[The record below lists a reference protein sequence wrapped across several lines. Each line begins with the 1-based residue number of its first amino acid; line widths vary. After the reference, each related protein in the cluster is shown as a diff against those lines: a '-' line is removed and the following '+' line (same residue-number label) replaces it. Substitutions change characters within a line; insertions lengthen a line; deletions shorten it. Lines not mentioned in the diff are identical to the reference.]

1 MERSEP
7 TLVPEWLKNA
17 GSLIGGGSTLHSDD
31 NTGLKLAR
39 NRSSVNSNGHDL
51 GRSLGSGRTTSSYF
65 RRSSSSNGSTHL
77 RSYNSFN
84 RNHRD
89 GVWVKDAYDSGDKE
103 RSVFGDCR
111 RQDFSDQLGK
121 ILSTSFERDG
131 LRLSHSMVSRKH
143 GDNWPKKILID
154 SSNASGNNSNGL
166 VSKNSPIGSVNKASF
181 ERDFPS
187 LGAEE
192 RSAAPDVV
200 KVASPGL
207 SAVIQ
212 SLPVGT
218 SAVIGGE
225 KWTSALAEVPVL
237 AGSSGTG
244 VSSQQAPP
252 LNSVTMAL
260 SMTTGLNMAEAVA
273 QGPPRAQTTPQLSA
287 GTQRLEERAIRK
299 SKQLIPVT
307 PSLPKALVSI
317 SSDKQKTKVGHQQHP
332 HVTSSSR
339 CPAVKPDVSKISS
352 MGKLQVLKPV
362 RERNGVSPAVKEN
375 LSPTGG
381 SMANSSLSV
390 APSVTG
396 SAAVR
401 HPPHYPVL
409 HTVEGKPVLNAL
421 EKRLTS
427 QAQSRNDFFN
437 LMRKKSKA
445 NSTSISDPGLPPSST
460 VSEKLGET
468 QVSSAPRTTEAR
480 DPQSPVSS
488 SGGHLSDEGGDLIC
502 NGDAIESQ
510 KCLCYGK
517 KYPSSCPLFSEEE
530 EVAFLRSMGWEENN
544 EEGSLTQEEICAF
557 YRDLQKYI
565 NSKPSLKI
573 LPVLPKILSP
583 FNSQGIGV
591 ISSGLSSSDGKLES

>member
-1 MERSEP
+1 GN
-7 TLVPEWLKNA
+7 LVSWSSKKQQTIYKSSTEVEYR
-17 GSLIGGGSTLHSDD
+17 SLINVTTENLWLHCLL
-31 NTGLKLAR
+31 T
-39 NRSSVNSNGHDL
+39 DL
-51 GRSLGSGRTTSSYF
+51 RVKFSKC
-65 RRSSSSNGSTHL
+65 N
-77 RSYNSFN
+77 N
-84 RNHRD
+84 RN
-89 GVWVKDAYDSGDKE
+89 
-103 RSVFGDCR
+103 
-111 RQDFSDQLGK
+111 
-121 ILSTSFERDG
+121 
-131 LRLSHSMVSRKH
+131 SMVAILHYRIKHIELNLCFVREKVMWRKF
-143 GDNWPKKILID
+143 DVCQ
-154 SSNASGNNSNGL
+154 A
-166 VSKNSPIGSVNKASF
+166 
-181 ERDFPS
+181 PS
-187 LGAEE
+187 LDQTIDILTKA
-192 RSAAPDVV
+192 R
-200 KVASPGL
+200 
-207 SAVIQ
+207 
-212 SLPVGT
+212 
-218 SAVIGGE
+218 E
-225 KWTSALAEVPVL
+225 KL
-237 AGSSGTG
+237 
-244 VSSQQAPP
+244 
-252 LNSVTMAL
+252 
-260 SMTTGLNMAEAVA
+260 
-273 QGPPRAQTTPQLSA
+273 
-287 GTQRLEERAIRK
+287 
-299 SKQLIPVT
+299 
-307 PSLPKALVSI
+307 
-317 SSDKQKTKVGHQQHP
+317 
-332 HVTSSSR
+332 
-339 CPAVKPDVSKISS
+339 
-352 MGKLQVLKPV
+352 
-362 RERNGVSPAVKEN
+362 
-375 LSPTGG
+375 
-381 SMANSSLSV
+381 
-390 APSVTG
+390 TG